1 MNLDDSNLASEGTT
15 PKFKDLGHPAIKL
28 NWHFLMIIIAA
39 LSDHRI
45 QKREQKKTMIDLF
58 NKKCY
63 LSARINLL

>member
-1 MNLDDSNLASEGTT
+1 
-15 PKFKDLGHPAIKL
+15 
-28 NWHFLMIIIAA
+28 FLMIIIAA

-63 LSARINLL
+63 LSARINLLPMYPSVQGRGVFAFLPGPSYKCG